1 MAAAKAATA
10 KAATA
15 KAAGGDTLTDMA
27 EYLRV
32 HNPDSLRDLD
42 VMCSSARRT
51 TAPRLKHALFK
62 LHGTPPAPSG
72 GRGGTSGDATDMAW
86 PRSTPLPCWNCFH
99 PFSGVPLA
107 VPLHRDPQ
115 TGVFTMDAVL
125 CSPAC
130 GLRYIAD
137 TAGSTAGMQTM
148 LFREAVRSV
157 FGIREAYAMAPE
169 RRWLRAFC
177 GADMPGALSIEEYR
191 GSTSAVNMRTLRP
204 PFVPATVLLE
214 MTSPAD
220 AAAAPTTTPVTT
232 PPVNPTP
239 KKQQQAAAAAAAAA
253 AAGGAAAAAILASGG
268 HAIRGL
274 RRPPTDAPGSPPQ
287 KPCSVSMAGGEVDP
301 AKPLYLDY
309 VAKRDRE
316 KEQQQQPPHRGLPL
330 APPQPRA
337 DEDDVLMAD
346 AGAAAQQTPPP
357 PPSVAA
363 RKARTTSAGAAKQ
376 PAPAAPS
383 GFGSLSQF
391 IAAKK

>member
-1 MAAAKAATA
+1 
-10 KAATA
+10 
-15 KAAGGDTLTDMA
+15 
-27 EYLRV
+27 
-32 HNPDSLRDLD
+32 
-42 VMCSSARRT
+42 
-51 TAPRLKHALFK
+51 
-62 LHGTPPAPSG
+62 
-72 GRGGTSGDATDMAW
+72 
-86 PRSTPLPCWNCFH
+86 
-99 PFSGVPLA
+99 
-107 VPLHRDPQ
+107 
-115 TGVFTMDAVL
+115 MDAVL

-177 GADMPGALSIEEYR
+177 GADMPGALSIEQYR

-204 PFVPATVLLE
+204 PFVPAAVLLE

-220 AAAAPTTTPVTT
+220 AAAAPSTTPVTT
-232 PPVNPTP
+232 TTPAVNP
-239 KKQQQAAAAAAAAA
+239 KKQQAAAAAAAA

-316 KEQQQQPPHRGLPL
+316 KEQQQQQQRQQLPL
-330 APPQPRA
+330 APPHPRA
-337 DEDDVLMAD
+337 AEDDVLMAD
-346 AGAAAQQTPPP
+346 AAQQTPPP
-357 PPSVAA
+357 PVAV
-363 RKARTTSAGAAKQ
+363 RKPRTTSAAAKQ